1 MSALL
6 LLASSL
12 LISGSA
18 LAQDDVQEDETT
30 EDEPPPAAAPAPP
43 RERVG
48 LETQPFF
55 RPIVGGTVIS
65 DGDETFIGASGG
77 VKGGFHYFQKKKGLR
92 LQGTA
97 RAQGSL
103 TFGNSGLFGYD
114 ARVGTFLGPWYEVIG
129 IAIGPDVFYNSLT
142 FGSSDLAGSPGLG
155 LPAVATFNVKVLSV
169 WAGVQ
174 PDWFFNPDRLT
185 VDWSEEDTFGFGGE
199 FTKFVGAGINLDAI
213 AVTVTYSDRTM
224 HYGHDVGYGVGF
236 RVGG

>member
-18 LAQDDVQEDETT
+18 LAQDDAQEDETV
-30 EDEPPPAAAPAPP
+30 EEEPPPAAAPAPP

-65 DGDETFIGASGG
+65 QDDETFIGASGG

-103 TFGNSGLFGYD
+103 TLGNSGLFGYD

-142 FGSSDLAGSPGLG
+142 FG
-155 LPAVATFNVKVLSV
+155 
-169 WAGVQ
+169 
-174 PDWFFNPDRLT
+174 
-185 VDWSEEDTFGFGGE
+185 
-199 FTKFVGAGINLDAI
+199 
-213 AVTVTYSDRTM
+213 
-224 HYGHDVGYGVGF
+224 
-236 RVGG
+236 